1 MVYCRKK
8 FWQGKLL
15 SNLSKKV
22 LGVAVPEKIHVQ
34 TMWQTRYKHNYA
46 KQWNYTATLN
56 WPLTGNAET
65 EKKMNLA
72 IFHVSRVF
80 SLFTPAWTPT
90 RLTSNSNEFVNVK
103 SHAQTEVTNYG
114 SQDTA
119 EDKMN
124 HVILSNVARFNESS
138 HI

>member
-1 MVYCRKK
+1 
-8 FWQGKLL
+8 
-15 SNLSKKV
+15 
-22 LGVAVPEKIHVQ
+22 
-34 TMWQTRYKHNYA
+34 
-46 KQWNYTATLN
+46 
-56 WPLTGNAET
+56 
-65 EKKMNLA
+65 MNLA

-138 HI
+138 HIQLLTTLWTSYDIAFRTFILYRDVIIFTVVPLTIYPY